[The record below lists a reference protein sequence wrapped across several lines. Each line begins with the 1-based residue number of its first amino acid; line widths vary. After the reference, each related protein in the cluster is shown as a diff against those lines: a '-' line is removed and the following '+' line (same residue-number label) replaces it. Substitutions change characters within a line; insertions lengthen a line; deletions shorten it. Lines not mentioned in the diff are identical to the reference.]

1 MRALFVDAPGGH
13 TSDGTAEAP
22 QIRYDTEGNRKMAL
36 TFDQDRQDTI
46 AAIATGRC
54 EAGIG
59 IVRVSGSGAEDILKR
74 IFRTGKGAI
83 KTEWR
88 PNTIHYGTIVDPE
101 SGEAIDEVLVSWMK
115 APHSYTTEDTAE
127 INSHGGIYLLQRVL
141 DAVLCA
147 GARPAEPGEFT
158 KRAFLGGRI
167 DLSEAGAVMNLIH
180 AQNEFSRRSSLRQ
193 LQGSVSGKVRELRS
207 KILYET
213 AFIESALDDP
223 ENYSLEGYPDHLLRV
238 CDDLMQ
244 ELQHLLERSEN
255 GRVLQEGI
263 ETVIVGKPNAGK
275 SSLLN
280 YLVGEDRAIVT
291 SIAGTTRDTLHE
303 TVRLGDVLLHLAD
316 TAGIR
321 ETQDVVEAIGV
332 ERAKKEMETA
342 QLILFVVDLSS
353 GITREDEEIA
363 RLVQKELE
371 LGKHC
376 ILIHN
381 KADLCCG
388 AAGPAGESRN
398 PDPKMG
404 RGENSS
410 SSSEEVR
417 PEGAFEELLSGE
429 RVISVTLSLL
439 LGSGTEQIRD
449 AVIQLFHLGEIM
461 DSSEL
466 FLTEEYQ
473 KTAVRNAMQA
483 LALVSESIQ
492 NGLSEDFFSI
502 DLRNA
507 YAQLGRMIGEE
518 VEDDLVE
525 EIFHRFCLGK

>member
-1 MRALFVDAPGGH
+1 
-13 TSDGTAEAP
+13 
-22 QIRYDTEGNRKMAL
+22 MAL
-36 TFDQDRQDTI
+36 TFDQDREDTI

-59 IVRVSGSGAEDILKR
+59 IVRVSGPGAADILKK
-74 IFRTGKGAI
+74 IFRTPKGNI
-83 KTEWR
+83 RTDWK
-88 PNTIHYGTIVDPE
+88 PNTIHYGNIVDPD
-101 SGEAIDEVLVSWMK
+101 SGEKIDEVLVSWMK
-115 APHSYTTEDTAE
+115 GPHSYTTEDTAE

-141 DAVLCA
+141 AAVLRA

-167 DLSEAGAVMNLIH
+167 DLSEAGAVMNLIRS
-180 AQNEFSRRSSLRQ
+180 QNEFSRRSSLRQ
-193 LQGSVSGKVRELRS
+193 LQGSVSEKVKELRG
-207 KILYET
+207 KILYEI

-223 ENYSLEGYPDHLLRV
+223 ENYSLEDYPDHLLSV
-238 CDDLMQ
+238 CEALLE
-244 ELQHLLERSEN
+244 ELQALLERSEN

-280 YLVGEDRAIVT
+280 FLTGEDRAIVT
-291 SIAGTTRDTLHE
+291 SVAGTTRDTLRE
-303 TVRLGDVLLHLAD
+303 TVRLGDVLLHLTD

-321 ETQDVVEAIGV
+321 ETQDMVEAIGV

-353 GITREDEEIA
+353 GITQEDREIA
-363 RLVQKELE
+363 RLVEKELE

-381 KADLCCG
+381 KADLCCDG
-388 AAGPAGESRN
+388 GSCGKESTA
-398 PDPKMG
+398 
-404 RGENSS
+404 EQ
-410 SSSEEVR
+410 
-417 PEGAFEELLSGE
+417 LLSGE
-429 RVISVTLSLL
+429 NVTSVTLSLL
-439 LGSGTEQIRD
+439 LGDGTEQIKD
-449 AVIQLFHLGEIM
+449 AILQLFHLGEIM
-461 DSSEL
+461 DSSEI

-473 KTAVRNAMQA
+473 KAAVRNAIHS
-483 LALVSESIQ
+483 LGLVSESIR

-518 VEDDLVE
+518 VEDDLAE